1 MSYCEIADIRAEGIT
16 EEQMTDDQVSQLI
29 ALACNYIDKVTGQWF
44 ELRQKTIKLDGRGGQ
59 VLQLPVFL
67 INCDEI
73 QADGIPIDDYVLF
86 NRISPEDDR
95 NYPKIYRRLRW
106 PKGIQNI
113 QVQGEWGYVEEDG
126 STPLLIKRA
135 AVKLFLYNFLPAL
148 GDSEAQE
155 EKNLRGKIKSETT
168 DGHSYT
174 LSDSAS
180 VSSSVSGNSLSTG
193 DSEIDGILK
202 YYMKPRFTMAII

>member
-148 GDSEAQE
+148 GDSEAQA
-155 EKNLRGKIKSETT
+155 EKALSGLLQSETT
-168 DGHSYT
+168 DGHSYS
-174 LSDSAS
+174 LNGEILKAMYE
-180 VSSSVSGNSLSTG
+180 NSLTG
-193 DSEIDGILK
+193 DAEIDGIINQYTRYSMEL
-202 YYMKPRFTMAII
+202 AVV

>member
-1 MSYCEIADIRAEGIT
+1 M
-16 EEQMTDDQVSQLI
+16 
-29 ALACNYIDKVTGQWF
+29 
-44 ELRQKTIKLDGRGGQ
+44 
-59 VLQLPVFL
+59 
-67 INCDEI
+67 
-73 QADGIPIDDYVLF
+73 
-86 NRISPEDDR
+86 
-95 NYPKIYRRLRW
+95 
-106 PKGIQNI
+106 
-113 QVQGEWGYVEEDG
+113 
-126 STPLLIKRA
+126 
-135 AVKLFLYNFLPAL
+135 FLYNFLPAL

>member
-1 MSYCEIADIRAEGIT
+1 MSYCGIDDIRAEGIA

-29 ALACNYIDKVTGQWF
+29 ALACDYIDKVTGQWF
-44 ELRQKTIKLDGRGGQ
+44 EPRQKTVKLDGRGGQ

-73 QADGIPIDDYVLF
+73 EVDGIPVDDYVLF

-95 NYPKIYRRLRW
+95 NYPKIWRRLRW
-106 PKGIQNI
+106 PKGVQNI
-113 QVQGEWGYVEEDG
+113 QIQGEWGYVEEDG
-126 STPLLIKRA
+126 TTPLLIKRA
-135 AVKLFLYNFLPAL
+135 AIKLCLYNFPAL

-155 EKNLRGKIKSETT
+155 EKDLRGKIRSETT

-174 LSDSAS
+174 LDG
-180 VSSSVSGNSLSTG
+180 SSSSSGTGSSLSTG
-193 DSEIDGILK
+193 DSEIDGILQ
-202 YYMKPRFTMAII
+202 YFMRPRFMMAIV